1 VNAVPALPAALSG
14 LVLFLV
20 PGLLFLAWL
29 SREERAALPFD
40 EALFLLVAVSVL
52 PTAWLGLAL
61 AEAGRFSLTLAAGL
75 VAALAALLAL
85 LFRCRLGPPLPRPQ
99 GAAEVVPALVV
110 LAVSFAL
117 HARPSEYL
125 LGGRDPGVY
134 VAAMAHIGR
143 TGGIAYVDP
152 VVLSVPAQDVRLFYR
167 NPDDSDYTW
176 GRFSGFRLE
185 RPQTGRVVPEFF
197 HVFPAFGAFLFQAMG
212 VKGALATPPIFGV
225 LGTLG
230 AFFVFRRLFG
240 PAAALLG
247 ALLLGVNVV
256 QVWFARYPVSE
267 GFSQFLLFLGTL
279 ALLHWEERG
288 GAAFGAL
295 AGAAMGLSLLVRIDS
310 VLVLLPLGLYLMIR
324 RAHGDLPWRRLAPLL
339 LPLAVLSLHTVAHAL
354 LFSRKYAL
362 NIVRRPYWDRPLW
375 FWVLLATGG
384 ALLVLLAHR
393 HGPPLVRKL
402 EAHHEALRAAV
413 IAGLAVLALYAC
425 FLRPQ
430 LSAWAGADGNKP
442 SQMWSPQAG
451 VDRDGD
457 GRLSPDERRP
467 DPPPLLGALGFRR
480 LAAHDAQSLVRLGW
494 FVTPLGLGLGLLG
507 LMLAVRDW
515 RSPYLFPVL
524 LALTFGGFYFYKIRV
539 WNDYFFALRRFVPV
553 VLPFLLGFAAF
564 FLARLAARGKVL
576 RGLAAALALVLFAL
590 FARDTARI
598 ARHVDWRHAVRFVA
612 DVARRFGPEDV
623 VVFEHAES
631 IHLLSLPLWAVHG
644 VNVLELS
651 RFDPERECP
660 GCLDHL
666 IRSWRGRY
674 RNIYFVYTYRSKL
687 CSLFLERVPSP
698 DYRFGTTE
706 WDRTYEV
713 PPTRAV
719 GQGLSF
725 TIARVVLPEELQVP
739 PLPEVD
745 VGRTD
750 DVLVSGFYDKEGG
763 GDLTYRWTGACAS
776 IYLPGARPGA
786 EVVIAAGAGR
796 RPPTKPAVVQ
806 VSLSGRPLGTFT
818 AGAAWSEHAFVL
830 PDPLPPGPAVLR
842 LDVPA
847 WRPVNTDPASRDT
860 RDLGVMVD
868 RVRIRDLAEPG
879 RDLRGR

>member
-1 VNAVPALPAALSG
+1 VSSVDALPAVLSA

-20 PGLLFLAWL
+20 PGALFLARL
-29 SREERAALPFD
+29 APEERQALPFD
-40 EALFLLVAVSVL
+40 EALYLLLAVSAL
-52 PTAWLGLAL
+52 PAAWLGLLL
-61 AEAGRFSLTLAAGL
+61 AELGRFSLTLAAAV
-75 VAALAALLAL
+75 VAAVAIVLLVV
-85 LFRCRLGPPLPRPQ
+85 FRRRLGAPLPRPR
-99 GAAEVVPALVV
+99 AWSEVVPALVV

-117 HARPSEYL
+117 HARPSEYVM
-125 LGGRDPGVY
+125 GGRDPGVY

-152 VVLSVPAQDVRLFYR
+152 VVLSIPAQDVGLFYR
-167 NPDDSDYTW
+167 NPTAGDYTW
-176 GRFSGFRLE
+176 GRFSGFPLE

-197 HVFPAFGAFLFQAMG
+197 HLFPAFGAFLFQAMG
-212 VKGALATPPIFGV
+212 VKGALATPPVFGV

-247 ALLLGVNVV
+247 ALLLAVNVV

-267 GFSQFLLFLGTL
+267 GFSQFLLFLGLL

-288 GAAFGAL
+288 STAFGLL
-295 AGAAMGLSLLVRIDS
+295 AGTAFGLSLLVRIDS
-310 VLVLLPLGLYLMIR
+310 VLVLLPLGLYLLLR
-324 RAHGDLPWRRLAPLL
+324 RAHGDLPWSRAAAVL
-339 LPLAVLSLHTVAHAL
+339 LPILVLSLHTVLHSL
-354 LFSRKYAL
+354 FFSRKYVL
-362 NIVRRPYWDRPLW
+362 NILRRPYWERPAW
-375 FWVLLATGG
+375 FWALLLAGG

-393 HGPPLVRKL
+393 YGPPLLRRL
-402 EAHHEALRAAV
+402 EARQPALRAAV
-413 IAGLAVLALYAC
+413 MAALTVLVLYAC

-430 LSAWAGADGNKP
+430 LSAWAGADGNPP
-442 SQMWSPQAG
+442 SQAA
-451 VDRDGD
+451 VDLDGD
-457 GRLSPDERRP
+457 GRLSPGERRP

-494 FVTPLGLGLGLLG
+494 FVTPLGLALGVLGLL
-507 LMLAVRDW
+507 LAVREW
-515 RSPYLFPVL
+515 RSRYLFPL
-524 LALTFGGFYFYKIRV
+524 MLALTFAGFYLYKLRV

-553 VLPFLLGFAAF
+553 VLPFLLGLGAF
-564 FLARLAARGKVL
+564 FLVRLAAGGKL
-576 RGLAAALALVLFAL
+576 RRAAAGALALVLFGL

-623 VVFEHAES
+623 VIFEQQAS

-651 RFDPERECP
+651 RFDPEKECP

-666 IRSWRGRY
+666 VRSWRGRY
-674 RNIYFVYTYRSKL
+674 RNIYFVTTYRTSL
-687 CSLFLERVPSP
+687 CGLFLERVPSP

-706 WDRTYEV
+706 WHRSYKDV
-713 PPTRAV
+713 PTHAV
-719 GQGLSF
+719 GRGLSF
-725 TIARVVLPEELQVP
+725 TITRVVLPEELQVP
-739 PLPEVD
+739 PLDEVD

-763 GDLTYRWTGACAS
+763 GDLTYRWTGSCAS
-776 IYLPGARPGA
+776 VYLPGARGGG

-796 RPPTKPAVVQ
+796 RPADRPAVVR
-806 VSLSGRPLGTFT
+806 VALSGRPLGTFT
-818 AGAAWSEHAFVL
+818 AGPQWSEHAFPL

-847 WRPVNTDPASRDT
+847 WRPVNTDPASQDT

-868 RVRIRDLAEPG
+868 RVRIRDLATAGG
-879 RDLRGR
+879 R